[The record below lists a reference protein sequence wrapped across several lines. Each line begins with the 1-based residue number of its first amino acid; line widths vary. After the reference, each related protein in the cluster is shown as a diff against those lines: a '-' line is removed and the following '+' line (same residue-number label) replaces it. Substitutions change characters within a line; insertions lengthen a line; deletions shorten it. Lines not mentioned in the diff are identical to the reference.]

1 MDQYRRDIIEKDRI
15 IDKKNKEI
23 VKLRMH
29 VEDVQLQLENQVVP
43 VSQKERFA
51 IMQEFDYMIDVIF
64 QELERAKT
72 GLFKEQNKSARC
84 FKQP

>member
-1 MDQYRRDIIEKDRI
+1 MDQYRRDIVEKDRI

-43 VSQKERFA
+43 VSQQERFA

-64 QELERAKT
+64 QELERAKH
-72 GLFKEQNKSARC
+72 GLFKEQNKSARG

>member
-1 MDQYRRDIIEKDRI
+1 MDQYRRDIVEKDRI

-43 VSQKERFA
+43 VSQQERFA

-64 QELERAKT
+64 QELERAKI
-72 GLFKEQNKSARC
+72 GLFKEQNKSARG
-84 FKQP
+84 FK

>member
-1 MDQYRRDIIEKDRI
+1 MDQYRRDIVEKDRI

-43 VSQKERFA
+43 VSQQERFA

-64 QELERAKT
+64 QELDRAKV
-72 GLFKEQNKSARC
+72 GMFKEQNKSARG
-84 FKQP
+84 FK

>member
-1 MDQYRRDIIEKDRI
+1 MDHYRRDIVEKDRI

-43 VSQKERFA
+43 VSQQERFA

-64 QELERAKT
+64 QELERAKV
-72 GLFKEQNKSARC
+72 GLFKEQNKSARG
-84 FKQP
+84 FK

>member
-1 MDQYRRDIIEKDRI
+1 MDQYRRDIVEKDRI